1 MNEFIIRPTMYITC
15 IKKFLVTLYVF
26 GEPIHS
32 FCRETPFFISGS
44 KYFLGHQ
51 TQSWKEWWVFALCRN
66 DLMSVAKII
75 LNLYQIINQPLIIA
89 TSTLLILSQEC
100 QTGFLCFLKLNGLT
114 IVNDFINLFYKNQV
128 GSVTKLFYKIQSIVN
143 KSWNI

>member
-1 MNEFIIRPTMYITC
+1 MYQEVLGHTLCFWRTYPFILSWNSLFHICFKIFSWT
-15 IKKFLVTLYVF
+15 
-26 GEPIHS
+26 S
-32 FCRETPFFISGS
+32 
-44 KYFLGHQ
+44 HQ